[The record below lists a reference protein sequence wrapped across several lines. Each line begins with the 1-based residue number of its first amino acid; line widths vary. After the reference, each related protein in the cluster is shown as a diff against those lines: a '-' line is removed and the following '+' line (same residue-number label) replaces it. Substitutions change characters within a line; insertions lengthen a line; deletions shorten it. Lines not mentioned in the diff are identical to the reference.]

1 MCLKWH
7 LVQGCQTESVLLK
20 DSVKLLSNR
29 RLFSYILIWWDGGEA
44 WKYVFL
50 EISVSECLC
59 VCVCV
64 HGQVTNKN
72 KLFKAKI
79 NMLGVAQR
87 IKGEVKTTGHKMYKN

>member
-1 MCLKWH
+1 MYFQKSL
-7 LVQGCQTESVLLK
+7 CQS
-20 DSVKLLSNR
+20 
-29 RLFSYILIWWDGGEA
+29 
-44 WKYVFL
+44 
-50 EISVSECLC
+50 